1 MVLATLAV
9 IGLLMGAGGLVVAV
23 LAYRRTISMTGDT
36 RSAVHRLLND
46 DRQGIDPRAVRD
58 VAVVRYDALREMS
71 GELSFS
77 LALLD
82 AAGDGVV
89 ITSINGR
96 SETRTYAKAVEAGK
110 GVQQLSP
117 EEWRV
122 VRDARL
128 GKGPGRY
135 GSAVASD
142 SEPEP
147 VGEADGEADQDGTA
161 RVTHQATA

>member
-1 MVLATLAV
+1 
-9 IGLLMGAGGLVVAV
+9 MGAGGLVVAV
-23 LAYRRTISMTGDT
+23 LAYRRTISMIGDT

-46 DRQGIDPRAVRD
+46 DRRGIDPRAVRD

-96 SETRTYAKAVEAGK
+96 SETRTYAKAIEGGK

-135 GSAVASD
+135 ATAPAPD
-142 SEPEP
+142 RQEEPEHLATP
-147 VGEADGEADQDGTA
+147 SENGAPTEEQRAE
-161 RVTHQATA
+161 VTHEANA